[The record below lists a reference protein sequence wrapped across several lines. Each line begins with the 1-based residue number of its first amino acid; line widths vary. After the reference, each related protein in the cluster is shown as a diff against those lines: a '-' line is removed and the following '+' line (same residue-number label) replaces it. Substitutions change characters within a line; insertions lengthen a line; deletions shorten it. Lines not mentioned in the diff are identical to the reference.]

1 MQLGLCTI
9 SNMELPV
16 ERVLQVA
23 ADIGYEGIEV
33 WGKDHLG
40 DGDADAC
47 ASIRQTAGELGL
59 DVAVYGSYLTVGTDG
74 FADAHERELTI
85 ADRLG
90 ADLIRVWP
98 GDCEYGDH
106 TPSEFESAVTDLRT
120 LAERAA
126 ERGLGVTIEK
136 HEGRLSNTT
145 EGARRLVDAVDHPDC
160 GLNWQPLFV
169 LSERELL
176 AEAETLAPRSN
187 NVHLQA
193 PAERDG
199 DERTLLSNAY
209 VDVGAVLER
218 FERAGYDGYVEVE
231 FVSQDRPYE
240 DAVRRDHEYLRSL
253 VENAD
258 HD

>member
-23 ADIGYEGIEV
+23 ADVGYEGVEI

-74 FADAHERELTI
+74 FADAYERELTI

-98 GDCEYGDH
+98 GDSEYGDH
-106 TPSEFESAVTDLRT
+106 RDLH
-120 LAERAA
+120 
-126 ERGLGVTIEK
+126 IEA
-136 HEGRLSNTT
+136 HSFPTRRSSDLNTT

-176 AEAETLAPRSN
+176 AETETLAPRSN